1 MTIKKVLSVII
12 LLLFAVYSKSQINEK
27 LQNFSKIEVFGKIN
41 LRLEKSDTDSI
52 FIKSG
57 DFDISK
63 VSYEIKDS
71 ILKIKLLSGFT
82 SVNKVS
88 ITVKFKNILSI
99 EAGGGCKMYNRGS
112 INAETL
118 LIKAKSGSE
127 LDLLINTDSVFVK
140 VNKDAFVRLR
150 GKNNYLKLRTA
161 TGGDFRSTQMTN
173 NTTIAV
179 LNGGTAEVDI
189 TDLLDATVR
198 YGASFKFVKQPK
210 KIKRKT
216 QLGGKIGQL
225 EEY

>member
-12 LLLFAVYSKSQINEK
+12 LLLFAVYSKSQINEN

-41 LRLEKSDTDSI
+41 LRLEKSNADSI

-63 VSYEIKDS
+63 VSYNIEDS

-88 ITVKFKNILSI
+88 ITVKFKKLLSI
-99 EAGGGCKMYNRGS
+99 ESGGGCKLYNRGS
-112 INAETL
+112 INTVTL

-127 LDLLINTDSVFVK
+127 LDLLINTDSAFVK

-150 GKNNYLKLRTA
+150 GKNNYLNLRTA

-173 NTTIAV
+173 KTTIAV
-179 LNGGTAEVDI
+179 LNGGTAEVDV
-189 TDLLDATVR
+189 TDFLDVTAR

-210 KIKRKT
+210 RIKRKT
-216 QLGGKIGQL
+216 QLGGKIGRL
-225 EEY
+225 EKY